1 MQIYDVTAYG
11 AKGDGK
17 TVCTAEIQRAID
29 LCCEGGTV
37 YIPEGTFVSGALY
50 LKSNITLFL
59 EKGARLLGSGS
70 LEDFPI
76 MGYPFEG
83 FDQLCYASLLNTDG
97 APYHDITID
106 GNGGVIDANGAEL
119 FLKEMDENKGKR
131 GRICCIRNTKNLTIK
146 NVVMRQSPS
155 WGLHIIY
162 CENVLLDNI
171 EVHTKYDEN
180 GQRYPHIYNGDGI
193 DIDSCRDVIVR
204 NSLIASQDD
213 SIAVKSG
220 RDAWGRRVG
229 IPSENITI
237 ENCVIKSGFG
247 IAMGSE
253 MAGGVKD
260 VFVRN
265 CTVEN
270 AYSLASIKAI
280 RGRGNYIRNIHYE
293 NCTHVNHDTQ
303 IGATQWFRGALYID
317 AFYGDK
323 DFDADTP
330 ENVDESTPVIEDI
343 YFRDIT
349 VDTVSG
355 HAVYFVGLPE
365 RHYRG
370 IHMENVRAHG
380 EYGMKVINIDDL
392 EMVNVDITA
401 DKE

>member
-1 MQIYDVTAYG
+1 M
-11 AKGDGK
+11 
-17 TVCTAEIQRAID
+17 
-29 LCCEGGTV
+29 
-37 YIPEGTFVSGALY
+37 
-50 LKSNITLFL
+50 
-59 EKGARLLGSGS
+59 
-70 LEDFPI
+70 
-76 MGYPFEG
+76 
-83 FDQLCYASLLNTDG
+83 
-97 APYHDITID
+97 
-106 GNGGVIDANGAEL
+106 
-119 FLKEMDENKGKR
+119 
-131 GRICCIRNTKNLTIK
+131 
-146 NVVMRQSPS
+146 
-155 WGLHIIY
+155 
-162 CENVLLDNI
+162 
-171 EVHTKYDEN
+171 
-180 GQRYPHIYNGDGI
+180 
-193 DIDSCRDVIVR
+193 
-204 NSLIASQDD
+204 
-213 SIAVKSG
+213 
-220 RDAWGRRVG
+220 G

-293 NCTHVNHDTQ
+293 NCTHVNHDTEF
-303 IGATQWFRGALYID
+303 GVTQWFRGALYID

-380 EYGMKVINIDDL
+380 EYGAKIINIDNL